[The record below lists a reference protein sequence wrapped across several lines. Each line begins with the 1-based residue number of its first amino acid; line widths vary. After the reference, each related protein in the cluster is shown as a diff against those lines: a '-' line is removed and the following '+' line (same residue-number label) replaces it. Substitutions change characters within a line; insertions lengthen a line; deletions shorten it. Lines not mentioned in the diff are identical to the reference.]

1 MLAVPY
7 RDLSTPT
14 AHDCNANAFP
24 DFGLAQI
31 FPLADDESD
40 AEPAKVVSASFA
52 DPYVLLIRDDLSAIL
67 LTEDESGDLDEVAR
81 GEAFRRGKWLS
92 GSLFEDSNDILRLEY
107 PEESDDEAGNVLLF
121 LLTAVG
127 GLQVREI
134 SSTITIP
141 LNFRLSRAKYQSCCF
156 G

>member
-1 MLAVPY
+1 M
-7 RDLSTPT
+7 
-14 AHDCNANAFP
+14 
-24 DFGLAQI
+24 
-31 FPLADDESD
+31 ADDEND

-52 DPYVLLIRDDLSAIL
+52 DPYVLLIRDDLSAVL
-67 LTEDESGDLDEVAR
+67 LTEDESGDIDEVAR

-134 SSTITIP
+134 SNAITVP
-141 LNFRLSRAKYQSCCF
+141 LNFRLSRANYQSCCF